1 MAIGMRL
8 ARGLNWPPD
17 RVQAVE
23 REWQA
28 LRMVWTQE
36 NPRMPGAPPP
46 TACEGAQRLVRWSQR
61 VGAQGEVGAAREA
74 LSHSGRSVEQWSED
88 WRRRRPG
95 ATGASFPASTSGPLT
110 AGPVPVARPTPVR

>member
-1 MAIGMRL
+1 MAGL
-8 ARGLNWPPD
+8 AHGVDAGEPAD
-17 RVQAVE
+17 AGGAAAD
-23 REWQA
+23 A
-28 LRMVWTQE
+28 L
-36 NPRMPGAPPP
+36 
-46 TACEGAQRLVRWSQR
+46 
-61 VGAQGEVGAAREA
+61 GEVGAAREA